1 MLKAGNG
8 IVCPILPTDS
18 TPRKIY
24 QAYIVF
30 DKEKVHTSCKNG
42 SPLLSAAGSRL
53 YYPFS

>member
-24 QAYIVF
+24 QVGDEAYIVF
-30 DKEKVHTSCKNG
+30 DKE
-42 SPLLSAAGSRL
+42 SAHVL
-53 YYPFS
+53 